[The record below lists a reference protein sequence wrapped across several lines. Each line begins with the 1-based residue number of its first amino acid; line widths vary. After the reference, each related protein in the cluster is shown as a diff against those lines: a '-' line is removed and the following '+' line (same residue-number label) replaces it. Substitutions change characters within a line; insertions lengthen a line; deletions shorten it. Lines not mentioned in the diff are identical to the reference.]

1 MASYHK
7 RSHHKRSHRKRSH
20 HKRSHH
26 KRSHH
31 RSRRVHR
38 GGVGYMSGSK
48 HTPGPSTKPTG
59 SP

>member
-1 MASYHK
+1 MASY
-7 RSHHKRSHRKRSH
+7 HKRSHRKRSH
-20 HKRSHH
+20 HKRSHHKRSH

>member
-1 MASYHK
+1 MASY
-7 RSHHKRSHRKRSH
+7 HKRSHRKRSH
-20 HKRSHH
+20 HKRSH

-38 GGVGYMSGSK
+38 GGIGYMSGSK

>member
-1 MASYHK
+1 MASY
-7 RSHHKRSHRKRSH
+7 HKRSHRKRSH

-26 KRSHH
+26 KRSHKRSHH
-31 RSRRVHR
+31 RSRRVR
-38 GGVGYMSGSK
+38 GGGYMSGSK